1 MTQAPDR
8 ARHSRMTPAL
18 IAPVVVLT
26 AVVLM
31 LGVASPGNLV
41 GHALVAAAAVA
52 ALAIALGHTAY
63 APALRPVRVRS
74 DRAGGH
80 VEAPTAYWCAVAAP
94 SRPQR
99 PRAPGRD

>member
-1 MTQAPDR
+1 MQARDR
-8 ARHSRMTPAL
+8 TRQRRSTPAL
-18 IAPVVVLT
+18 VAPVFALVAAVL
-26 AVVLM
+26 L

-41 GHALVAAAAVA
+41 GHALVAAAVTAV
-52 ALAIALGHTAY
+52 AIALGHTAY
-63 APALRPVRVRS
+63 APAALRPARVRS